1 MTDGQLT
8 VESGTAVQVS
18 GGEAKLTL
26 RRGGYLRLC
35 GPLRATLVSGPR
47 DSLLITL
54 GQGGMELRFPA
65 HADDSLLTPDF
76 RVAPLSPPGQVAA
89 ISANLELE
97 SGGTLCVENHG
108 TPLAVSSWWGN
119 ESVGVIA
126 GMPLRLTPGQ
136 PSVGTTGCGCP
147 AAPPPAVAAAD
158 NGETAAPLFPAAA
171 GLRYSADRERSAAV
185 PVASPPPPVKA
196 PPPRVKAPRAPA
208 PRSKRGNF
216 LARFFRRLF
225 GK

>member
-1 MTDGQLT
+1 MADGKLT
-8 VESGTAVQVS
+8 VESGTVVHVA

-26 RRGGYLRLC
+26 TRGGYLRLC

-54 GQGGMELRFPA
+54 GQGGLELRFPA

-76 RVAPLSPPGQVAA
+76 RVAPLSPPGEVAA
-89 ISANLELE
+89 VSANLDLE

-136 PSVGTTGCGCP
+136 PSVGTTGCGCR
-147 AAPPPAVAAAD
+147 AAPPPAVATAG

-185 PVASPPPPVKA
+185 PVAPSPPVKT
-196 PPPRVKAPRAPA
+196 PPRVKAPA
-208 PRSKRGNF
+208 PRVKRGNF